1 MEQFKKK
8 KLPLFIAGAGGKK
21 SSKSSSRTPVE
32 ADDTV
37 NSRAM
42 AAILDLLGEGV
53 IGGLVN
59 GARSIFIDDLP
70 IVNEDGS
77 SNFSGITWDFRDGSQ
92 DQTPMS
98 GFDFVETPKSVN
110 IQLKKTHYVTVS
122 IDNDE
127 ADRVRVIMK
136 FPSLRSIDKKTGD
149 TNGTTVEY
157 KFQIANGDSTFV
169 DVVAEGEKSVGIKLT
184 AKKTGVYYRSYE
196 LKLPKPGRA
205 YKVRVVRITDDN
217 SSQYLYND
225 TWVDSIGEIVDTP
238 MNYPNSV
245 LVGLKVNSEQFGSTM
260 PSRSY
265 LVRGLKIRVPSNY
278 NESSNTYAGVW
289 DGTFKLLSSSNPAWI
304 LFDLLTNA
312 RYGLGQYVSES
323 MIDLGQLYQI
333 GRYCDE
339 EVDDG
344 FGGKEKR
351 FAINTQ
357 ITSRQDA
364 YRLIQDI
371 AGAFRGMVF
380 WAGGMVNIMQDSPS
394 DPVMMF
400 TNSNVKDGLFTYKGS
415 ARKDRPSVALVTYN
429 NKEDGYKQNIEYVED
444 QDAMRRYGERK
455 TEVVAFGCT
464 SRGQAHRVGLWLLY
478 TARMESDVIT
488 FTAGLDASFLMP
500 GETVLIQNKY
510 RAGKRNSGRIVAFTK
525 NSVTL
530 DAPVSLAKGGCFI
543 RILNQE
549 GKIVERDVLE
559 TGENITKVTFSKALS
574 SAETP
579 VLNGVWTITEPD
591 LEPMRVRI
599 VNIAQGETP
608 GSFDITAVENNPSKY
623 EAIDNGATLIPQNT
637 TVLDPTYSKPSNLQ
651 ITEGTYLSS
660 PGNLS
665 VKLTATWE
673 GKSPEYWISWRR
685 SDENNVSNWQSARVT
700 EEQYEIV
707 NVAENG
713 RYDFQLYA
721 VSFNGKKTEIIS
733 TVYQVL
739 GTMTPPDAPTSLT
752 AVGDYRNVI
761 LNWVNPDSVDLDHIN
776 VYASQ
781 TNNLDTAKLI
791 AESASTT
798 FTHAGLGDSET
809 WYYWVRASNKRG
821 MLSPPNS
828 NLGTEATTR
837 DVLSFLTGK
846 ITSSELGQALLEDI
860 NSKASQEAVDE
871 LNEHINQSVESLEGA
886 VNDVKED
893 IA

>member
-1 MEQFKKK
+1 
-8 KLPLFIAGAGGKK
+8 
-21 SSKSSSRTPVE
+21 
-32 ADDTV
+32 
-37 NSRAM
+37 
-42 AAILDLLGEGV
+42 
-53 IGGLVN
+53 
-59 GARSIFIDDLP
+59 
-70 IVNEDGS
+70 
-77 SNFSGITWDFRDGSQ
+77 
-92 DQTPMS
+92 
-98 GFDFVETPKSVN
+98 
-110 IQLKKTHYVTVS
+110 
-122 IDNDE
+122 
-127 ADRVRVIMK
+127 
-136 FPSLRSIDKKTGD
+136 
-149 TNGTTVEY
+149 
-157 KFQIANGDSTFV
+157 
-169 DVVAEGEKSVGIKLT
+169 
-184 AKKTGVYYRSYE
+184 
-196 LKLPKPGRA
+196 
-205 YKVRVVRITDDN
+205 
-217 SSQYLYND
+217 
-225 TWVDSIGEIVDTP
+225 
-238 MNYPNSV
+238 
-245 LVGLKVNSEQFGSTM
+245 
-260 PSRSY
+260 
-265 LVRGLKIRVPSNY
+265 
-278 NESSNTYAGVW
+278 
-289 DGTFKLLSSSNPAWI
+289 
-304 LFDLLTNA
+304 
-312 RYGLGQYVSES
+312 VSES

-733 TVYQVL
+733 T
-739 GTMTPPDAPTSLT
+739 
-752 AVGDYRNVI
+752 
-761 LNWVNPDSVDLDHIN
+761 
-776 VYASQ
+776 
-781 TNNLDTAKLI
+781 
-791 AESASTT
+791 
-798 FTHAGLGDSET
+798 
-809 WYYWVRASNKRG
+809 
-821 MLSPPNS
+821 
-828 NLGTEATTR
+828 
-837 DVLSFLTGK
+837 
-846 ITSSELGQALLEDI
+846 
-860 NSKASQEAVDE
+860 
-871 LNEHINQSVESLEGA
+871 
-886 VNDVKED
+886 
-893 IA
+893 